1 MSAALIASARAMTPL
16 SVNDLKRSVDPGYEA
31 TW

>member
-16 SVNDLKRSVDPGYEA
+16 SANNLKRSVDPPCEVA
-31 TW
+31 W